1 MAMQSRE
8 ELKWFWQ
15 TSPECPML
23 AFNRED
29 FCKRIGRGR
38 HVMISGDMVSFQ
50 VFITFLNF
58 LRSDISETQYVFQ
71 GVGFEPVCG
80 DVLGG
85 KGFNL
90 GWVYSPLLNTALVTD
105 YIEEWQ
111 IGVLLVNRG
120 DKLRSDYSF
129 MTKLEELV
137 QVLQARY
144 PHLLVVYH
152 STYPGHKSCLDHHGP
167 LKVAQEKSDSPDH
180 WGGFQRQNEMGRRI
194 IHKAHFVFLD
204 VDTMLSLRPDGHLG
218 PSPGVVQECLHYFI
232 PGPLDVIVYLFY
244 NTLLLL

>member
-1 MAMQSRE
+1 
-8 ELKWFWQ
+8 
-15 TSPECPML
+15 
-23 AFNRED
+23 
-29 FCKRIGRGR
+29 
-38 HVMISGDMVSFQ
+38 MISGDMVSFQ

-152 STYPGHKSCLDHHGP
+152 STYPGM
-167 LKVAQEKSDSPDH
+167 
-180 WGGFQRQNEMGRRI
+180 WI
-194 IHKAHFVFLD
+194 IFC
-204 VDTMLSLRPDGHLG
+204 SLVKLCFKFSRN
-218 PSPGVVQECLHYFI
+218 SS
-232 PGPLDVIVYLFY
+232 
-244 NTLLLL
+244 T